1 MKEERHLAGDAGWI
15 GAVTVCALWSDN
27 EVRLNYGTRNPM
39 RRKLFA
45 LHLFALC
52 AAIAGCS
59 SNGPASDQAA
69 IDPAATAAP
78 TMDAATRHSPVVVG
92 RPARV
97 FVFAGVG
104 KNCEAVAAPAI
115 TITTPPAKGDV
126 TFKPSQ
132 ETTITAS
139 AQGTC
144 VGQKSTGTGVYY
156 TARAGANGTDRFS
169 VAAKLASGEVS
180 ARTFEVKIEE

>member
-1 MKEERHLAGDAGWI
+1 MTVPSSKVVLSLLA
-15 GAVTVCALWSDN
+15 L
-27 EVRLNYGTRNPM
+27 L
-39 RRKLFA
+39 L
-45 LHLFALC
+45 
-52 AAIAGCS
+52 AGCS
-59 SNGPASDQAA
+59 STGPAGDQASVE
-69 IDPAATAAP
+69 PATI
-78 TMDAATRHSPVVVG
+78 DAATRLSPVVVG

-115 TITTPPAKGDV
+115 TITAPPAKGDV
-126 TFKPSQ
+126 TFKPGQ
-132 ETTITAS
+132 ETTIAAS

-169 VAAKLASGEVS
+169 IAAKLASGEVS

>member
-1 MKEERHLAGDAGWI
+1 
-15 GAVTVCALWSDN
+15 
-27 EVRLNYGTRNPM
+27 M
-39 RRKLFA
+39 RRKFLA
-45 LHLFALC
+45 LQLVALC
-52 AAIAGCS
+52 LVVAGCS

-78 TMDAATRHSPVVVG
+78 TMDAATRSSPVVVG

-104 KNCEAVAAPAI
+104 KNCEPVAAPQVTVTAQ
-115 TITTPPAKGDV
+115 PAKGDV
-126 TFKPSQ
+126 SFKPGQ
-132 ETTITAS
+132 ETAIAAS

-156 TARAGANGTDRFS
+156 KARSGSNGTDRFS
-169 VAAKLASGEVS
+169 VQAKLAGGEVS
-180 ARTFEVKIEE
+180 TRTFEVRIEE